1 MNAEED
7 SFIILKL
14 LLTQVDQPPLFSSG
28 SLVGSRMSLLIA
40 ATAQQPG
47 FLGDPRSPLGRR
59 GDMMAHLDHNFC
71 KHPQTGDFP

>member
-14 LLTQVDQPPLFSSG
+14 PLTQVGQPPLFSSG

-47 FLGDPRSPLGRR
+47 FLGDPRSPLG
-59 GDMMAHLDHNFC
+59 GEHDGSSG
-71 KHPQTGDFP
+71 PQLL